1 MPATKLPDGP
11 PAHLLTGHATDL
23 HHDRLGCFTGWARDY
38 GDFVPLRLGPR
49 RGFLL
54 SHPDYLREVLV
65 SQQHNFIRPY
75 PVRQSRTTF
84 GDSMFITSGPPWLR
98 QRRLAQPAFD
108 HRHVN
113 AYADAMVACTE
124 RMLARWH
131 DRERRDI
138 HEEMMALT
146 LAVVGRTLFDADVEG
161 DAHAVGEA
169 MKVVLERFTA
179 RMDSALPL
187 PERLPTPGNL
197 RLRHAVRQ
205 IDTVIYRM
213 IREVRGGDG
222 DDGHLLAL
230 LLRARDDDGNTMTDT
245 NVRDEAMA
253 FFLAGHE
260 TTALALTWTFYLLSQ
275 HPQAQAALDEELRAV
290 LDGRPP
296 TADDLPRLP
305 YTGMVL
311 RESMRLY
318 PPAYAFARDS
328 LADCQIGGWPVPGGS
343 TVIMSQWVLH
353 RDPRYWD
360 QPERFDPTRWV
371 GNLAARLP
379 RFVYFPFGG
388 GPHLCIGSG
397 FAMLE
402 ATLLL
407 ATIAQRF
414 HLALVPDQPV
424 VLQPLMTLR
433 PRYGMRMS
441 LQERARHQLVDALPA
456 K

>member
-1 MPATKLPDGP
+1 MHTTKLPDGP
-11 PAHLLTGHATDL
+11 PAHRLTGHATDL
-23 HHDRLGCFTGWARDY
+23 HRDRLGCFTRWARDY
-38 GDFVPLRLGPR
+38 GDFVPLRFGPR

-54 SHPDYLREVLV
+54 SHPDFLRQVLV

-84 GDSMFITSGPPWLR
+84 GDSMFITSGARWLR

-113 AYADAMVACTE
+113 AYAGAMVACTE
-124 RMLARWH
+124 RMLARWR
-131 DRERRDI
+131 DGERRDI
-138 HEEMMALT
+138 HKEMMALT
-146 LAVVGRTLFDADVEG
+146 LAVVGRTLFGADVEG
-161 DAHAVGEA
+161 DARAVGEA
-169 MKVVLERFTA
+169 MTVVLERFTA

-187 PERLPTPGNL
+187 PERLPTPGAL
-197 RLRHAVRQ
+197 RLRQAVRQ
-205 IDTVIYRM
+205 IDQVIHKM
-213 IREVRGGDG
+213 IDKVRGGDG
-222 DDGHLLAL
+222 DDSHLLAL
-230 LLRARDDDGNTMTDT
+230 LLRARDEHGNTMTDT
-245 NVRDEAMA
+245 DVRDEAMA

-275 HPQAQAALDEELRAV
+275 HPQAQAALDEELGAV
-290 LDGRPP
+290 LGGRPP

-305 YTGMVL
+305 YTGSVL

-328 LADCQIGGWPVPGGS
+328 LADCDIGGWPVPGGS

-360 QPERFDPTRWV
+360 QPERFDPTRWT
-371 GNLAARLP
+371 GDLAARLP

-397 FAMLE
+397 FATLE
-402 ATLLL
+402 VTLVL

-414 HLALVPDQPV
+414 HLALVPDHPV

-433 PRYGMRMS
+433 PRHGMRMS
-441 LQERARHQLVDALPA
+441 LHQRARSRPVSVLRGE
-456 K
+456 